1 MRSRRSNFELGCRL
15 AAFALLGW
23 LLGESLI
30 PSPERR
36 LERASTT
43 AIGSRLAEWT
53 RAPSSVRLHADLA
66 TTPDAWIVD
75 WLAALAHS
83 GHAVTWSG
91 SPPAVA
97 MSSEALADPR
107 HGVRVDVAAPSRT
120 PVVLRDSASV
130 IDSVRVNQ
138 LGATVVT
145 PFVVGL
151 VRGDAGGQRF
161 SAAAPDSAR
170 LRDIVVIGDAGWEG
184 KFIVSALKERGWPVI
199 ARFHVAPSVDVA
211 QGVTPPLD
219 TSRVAAVVAIDTT
232 VQSLGAALERFV
244 RSGGGLVLAGPAS
257 LAAAVAPLRAGSLD
271 ARTRPSA
278 LPTDTIGL
286 GATGFY
292 PVTALRA
299 DGVALDRRAGAI
311 AVAARRV
318 GAGRVLQ
325 IGFDDSWRW
334 RMAGGPGSEVAYGDW
349 WARAVA
355 SVAYL
360 PAATPRITNS
370 PAASAPT
377 AHLIDRLGPSRPIA
391 ADKTPRPPVDRRLL
405 LALIMILLLAEWS
418 SRRMR
423 GLR

>member
-1 MRSRRSNFELGCRL
+1 L

-43 AIGSRLAEWT
+43 TIGSRLAAWT
-53 RAPSSVRLHADLA
+53 RAPSSVRLHADFA
-66 TTPDAWIVD
+66 TTPDPWVID
-75 WLAALAHS
+75 WLAALAHG

-97 MSSEALADPR
+97 MTSEELADPR
-107 HGVRVDVAAPSRT
+107 HGVRIDVAAPSRT

-130 IDSVRVNQ
+130 IDSVRVTQ

-145 PFVVGL
+145 PIVVGL
-151 VRGDAGGQRF
+151 IRGDAGGQGF
-161 SAAAPDSAR
+161 SAVAPDSAR
-170 LRDIVVIGDAGWEG
+170 LRSIVVIGDAGWEG
-184 KFIVSALKERGWPVI
+184 KFIASALEERGWPVV
-199 ARFHVAPSVDVA
+199 ARFHVAPNVDVA
-211 QGVTPPLD
+211 QGVALPLD
-219 TSRVAAVVAIDTT
+219 TSRVAAVVAIDTA

-257 LAAAVAPLRAGSLD
+257 LAAAVAPLRPGSLD
-271 ARTRPSA
+271 ARTRPST

-286 GATGFY
+286 GPTGFY
-292 PVTALRA
+292 PVTALKA
-299 DGVALDRRAGAI
+299 DGVALERGAGAI
-311 AVAARRV
+311 AAAARRV

-325 IGFDDSWRW
+325 IGFDDTWRW
-334 RMAGGPGSEVAYGDW
+334 RMAGGPGSEIAYGDW

-355 SVAYL
+355 SVAYS
-360 PAATPRITNS
+360 PAAAPNVTNA

-377 AHLIDRLGPSRPIA
+377 AHLIDRLGPSRRIA
-391 ADKTPRPPVDRRLL
+391 ADQVPPPPLDRRLL
-405 LALIMILLLAEWS
+405 LTLIMILLLAEWS
-418 SRRMR
+418 SRRLR

>member
-1 MRSRRSNFELGCRL
+1 L

-43 AIGSRLAEWT
+43 TIGSRLAAWT
-53 RAPSSVRLHADLA
+53 RAPSSVRLHADFA
-66 TTPDAWIVD
+66 TTPDPWVID
-75 WLAALAHS
+75 WLAALAHG

-97 MSSEALADPR
+97 MTSEELADPR
-107 HGVRVDVAAPSRT
+107 HGVRIDVAAPSRM

-130 IDSVRVNQ
+130 IDSVRVTQ

-145 PFVVGL
+145 PIVVGL
-151 VRGDAGGQRF
+151 IRGDAGGQGF
-161 SAAAPDSAR
+161 SAVAPDSAR
-170 LRDIVVIGDAGWEG
+170 LRSIVVIGDAGWEG
-184 KFIVSALKERGWPVI
+184 KFIASALEERGWPVI
-199 ARFHVAPSVDVA
+199 ARFHVAPNVDVA
-211 QGVTPPLD
+211 QGVALPLD
-219 TSRVAAVVAIDTT
+219 TSRVAAVVAIDTA

-257 LAAAVAPLRAGSLD
+257 LAAAVAPLRPGSLD
-271 ARTRPSA
+271 ARTRPST

-292 PVTALRA
+292 PVTALKA
-299 DGVALDRRAGAI
+299 DGVALERRAGAI
-311 AVAARRV
+311 AAAARRV

-325 IGFDDSWRW
+325 IGFDDTWRW
-334 RMAGGPGSEVAYGDW
+334 RMAGGPGSEIAYGDW

-355 SVAYL
+355 SVAYS
-360 PAATPRITNS
+360 PAAAPSLTNE

-377 AHLIDRLGPSRPIA
+377 AHLIDRLGPSRRIT
-391 ADKTPRPPVDRRLL
+391 ADQVPRSPLDRRLL

-418 SRRMR
+418 SRRLR

>member
-1 MRSRRSNFELGCRL
+1 
-15 AAFALLGW
+15 
-23 LLGESLI
+23 
-30 PSPERR
+30 
-36 LERASTT
+36 
-43 AIGSRLAEWT
+43 
-53 RAPSSVRLHADLA
+53 VRLHGDFA
-66 TTPDAWIVD
+66 TTPDAWVID

-83 GHAVTWSG
+83 GHAMTWSG

-97 MSSEALADPR
+97 MTSEALADPR
-107 HGVRVDVAAPSRT
+107 HGVRIDVVAPSRT

-130 IDSVRVNQ
+130 IDSVRVTQ

-145 PFVVGL
+145 PIVVGL
-151 VRGDAGGQRF
+151 IRGDAGGQGF
-161 SAAAPDSAR
+161 SAVAPDSAR
-170 LRDIVVIGDAGWEG
+170 LRNIVVIGDAGWEG
-184 KFIVSALKERGWPVI
+184 KFIASALEERGWPVV

-211 QGVTPPLD
+211 QGVALPLD

-232 VQSLGAALERFV
+232 IQSLGAAIERFV

-257 LAAAVAPLRAGSLD
+257 LAAAVAPLRPGSLD
-271 ARTRPSA
+271 ARTRPST

-292 PVTALRA
+292 PVTALKA
-299 DGVALDRRAGAI
+299 DGVALERRAGGV

-334 RMAGGPGSEVAYGDW
+334 RMAGGPGSEIAYGDW

-355 SVAYL
+355 SVAYSS
-360 PAATPRITNS
+360 AATPSLTNA

-377 AHLIDRLGPSRPIA
+377 AHLIDRLGPSRQIA
-391 ADKTPRPPVDRRLL
+391 ADQVPRAPLDRRLL

-418 SRRMR
+418 SRRLR

>member
-1 MRSRRSNFELGCRL
+1 MRSRRSNFELACRL
-15 AAFALLGW
+15 AAFAVLGW
-23 LLGESLI
+23 LLGESLM

-43 AIGSRLAEWT
+43 AIGSRLAAWT
-53 RAPSSVRLHADLA
+53 RAPSSVKLHGDLA
-66 TTPDAWIVD
+66 TTPDAWVID
-75 WLAALAHS
+75 WLGALAHS

-97 MSSEALADPR
+97 IASEALADPR
-107 HGVRVDVAAPSRT
+107 HGVRIDVAAPART

-130 IDSVRVNQ
+130 IDSVRVTQ
-138 LGATVVT
+138 LGATVVI

-151 VRGDAGGQRF
+151 VRGDAAGQQV
-161 SAAAPDSAR
+161 SATAPDAAR
-170 LRDIVVIGDAGWEG
+170 LRSIVVIGDAGWEG
-184 KFIVSALKERGWPVI
+184 KFVVSALEERGWPVV

-211 QGVTPPLD
+211 QGVALPLD

-232 VQSLGAALERFV
+232 VQSLGVALERFV

-257 LAAAVAPLRAGSLD
+257 LVAAVAPLRPGSLD
-271 ARTRPSA
+271 TRTHPPA

-292 PVTALRA
+292 PVTALKP
-299 DGVALDRRAGAI
+299 DGVALDRRAAGV

-334 RMAGGPGSEVAYGDW
+334 RMAGGPGSEIAYGDW

-355 SVAYL
+355 SVAYS
-360 PAATPRITNS
+360 PAATPNLTNE

-377 AHLIDRLGPSRPIA
+377 AHLIDRLGPSRRIA
-391 ADKTPRPPVDRRLL
+391 DDQMPRPPLDRRLL

-418 SRRMR
+418 SRRLR